1 MLTKGASV
9 PVYQTFTGRD
19 TSSSLH
25 RQGLRAHGGH
35 RGALPRF
42 AEPTQSRVSAVLLR
56 GKFCFCKLAG
66 VFSCSLPPVAMKARC
81 VAGCRECLLLSK
93 ILGTFLLSER
103 SPRLLAKQ
111 YMPQQ
116 QRHLKGALP
125 AFLDRDPIPLV

>member
-1 MLTKGASV
+1 MGAIEEPS
-9 PVYQTFTGRD
+9 R
-19 TSSSLH
+19 
-25 RQGLRAHGGH
+25 GLRSQPKAGY
-35 RGALPRF
+35 
-42 AEPTQSRVSAVLLR
+42 LLSYLGR

-116 QRHLKGALP
+116 QRHL
-125 AFLDRDPIPLV
+125 